1 MSSLLDNIAESPKFR
16 CFMLQ
21 VSIMGGGLLL
31 VALVLKLA
39 GVHYNDALL
48 TVGFGTLA
56 LVAFFLGRLF
66 PGTHR
71 IGAPIWKFAMTLTG
85 YSVDTSLIGL
95 LFIIMHWP
103 GGDKMM
109 IIGIGCLAVCAIAW
123 LVYLLYYKKNK
134 DIQIFEEK
142 ENN

>member
-1 MSSLLDNIAESPKFR
+1 MNPITDSPKFR
-16 CFMLQ
+16 PFMLK
-21 VSIMGGGLLL
+21 VAIMGGALLL

-56 LVAFFLGRLF
+56 VVAFFLGQMF
-66 PGTHR
+66 PGTYR
-71 IGAPIWKFAMTLTG
+71 VGAPIWKFAMTLTG
-85 YSVDTSLIGL
+85 YSLAAALIGL
-95 LFIIMHWP
+95 LFVIMHWL

-109 IIGIGCLAVCAIAW
+109 ILGVGCLAVCAIAW

-134 DIQIFEEK
+134 NNQIFEE

>member
-1 MSSLLDNIAESPKFR
+1 MNPITDSPKFR
-16 CFMLQ
+16 PFMLK
-21 VSIMGGGLLL
+21 VAIMGGVLLL

-48 TVGFGTLA
+48 TVGFGTLTV
-56 LVAFFLGRLF
+56 VAFFLGQMF
-66 PGTHR
+66 PGTYR
-71 IGAPIWKFAMTLTG
+71 VGAPLWKFAMTLTG
-85 YSVDTSLIGL
+85 YSLAAALIGV

-109 IIGIGCLAVCAIAW
+109 ILGIGCLAVCAIAW

-134 DIQIFEEK
+134 DNQIFEEE

>member
-1 MSSLLDNIAESPKFR
+1 MNQITDSPKFR
-16 CFMLQ
+16 PFMLK
-21 VSIMGGGLLL
+21 VAIMGGALLL

-56 LVAFFLGRLF
+56 IVAFFLGQMF

-85 YSVDTSLIGL
+85 YSLAAALIGL
-95 LFIIMHWP
+95 LFVIMKWS

-109 IIGIGCLAVCAIAW
+109 ILGIGCLAVCAIAW
-123 LVYLLYYKKNK
+123 LVYLLYYRKNK
-134 DIQIFEEK
+134 DTQIFEE

>member
-1 MSSLLDNIAESPKFR
+1 MNPITNSPKFR
-16 CFMLQ
+16 PFMLK
-21 VSIMGGGLLL
+21 VAIMGGAMLL

-56 LVAFFLGRLF
+56 VVAFFLGQMF
-66 PGTHR
+66 PGTYR
-71 IGAPIWKFAMTLTG
+71 VGAPLWKFAMTLTG
-85 YSVDTSLIGL
+85 YSLAAALIGV

-109 IIGIGCLAVCAIAW
+109 LIGVGCVAVCAIAW

-134 DIQIFEEK
+134 NNQIFEE

>member
-1 MSSLLDNIAESPKFR
+1 MNPITDSPKFR
-16 CFMLQ
+16 PFMLK
-21 VSIMGGGLLL
+21 VAIMGGVLLL

-56 LVAFFLGRLF
+56 VVAFFLGQMF
-66 PGTHR
+66 PGTYR
-71 IGAPIWKFAMTLTG
+71 VGAPLWKFAMTLTG
-85 YSVDTSLIGL
+85 YSLAAALIGV

-109 IIGIGCLAVCAIAW
+109 ILGIGCLAVCAIAW

-134 DIQIFEEK
+134 KNQIFEEE

>member
-1 MSSLLDNIAESPKFR
+1 
-16 CFMLQ
+16 MLK
-21 VSIMGGGLLL
+21 VAIMGGVLLL

-56 LVAFFLGRLF
+56 IVAFFLGQMF

-71 IGAPIWKFAMTLTG
+71 VGAPLWKFAMTLTG
-85 YSVDTSLIGL
+85 YSLAAALIGL

-103 GGDKMM
+103 GSDKLT
-109 IIGIGCLAVCAIAW
+109 IIGVGCLAVCAIAW

-134 DIQIFEEK
+134 DNQIFEE

>member
-1 MSSLLDNIAESPKFR
+1 MNQITDSPKFR
-16 CFMLQ
+16 PFMLK
-21 VSIMGGGLLL
+21 VAIMGGALLL

-56 LVAFFLGRLF
+56 VVAFFLGQMF

-71 IGAPIWKFAMTLTG
+71 VGAPLWKFAMTLTG
-85 YSVDTSLIGL
+85 YSLAAALIGV

-109 IIGIGCLAVCAIAW
+109 LIGVGCVAVCAIAW

-134 DIQIFEEK
+134 DNQIFEE

>member
-1 MSSLLDNIAESPKFR
+1 MNQITDSPKFR
-16 CFMLQ
+16 PFMLK
-21 VSIMGGGLLL
+21 VAIMGGALLL

-56 LVAFFLGRLF
+56 IVAFFLGRMF

-85 YSVDTSLIGL
+85 YSLAAALIGL
-95 LFIIMHWP
+95 LFVIMKWS
-103 GGDKMM
+103 GGDKLM
-109 IIGIGCLAVCAIAW
+109 ILGVGCLAVCAIAG
-123 LVYLLYYKKNK
+123 LVYLLY
-134 DIQIFEEK
+134 
-142 ENN
+142 

>member
-1 MSSLLDNIAESPKFR
+1 MNPITDSPKFR
-16 CFMLQ
+16 PFMLK
-21 VSIMGGGLLL
+21 VAIMGGALLL

-56 LVAFFLGRLF
+56 VVAFFLGQMF
-66 PGTHR
+66 PGTNR
-71 IGAPIWKFAMTLTG
+71 VGAPLWKFAMTLTG
-85 YSVDTSLIGL
+85 YSLAAVLIGL
-95 LFIIMHWP
+95 LFIIMHWS

-109 IIGIGCLAVCAIAW
+109 LIGVGCVAVCAIAW

-134 DIQIFEEK
+134 DNQIFEED
-142 ENN
+142 NN

>member
-1 MSSLLDNIAESPKFR
+1 
-16 CFMLQ
+16 MLK
-21 VSIMGGGLLL
+21 VAIMGGALLL

-39 GVHYNDALL
+39 GVHYNDDLL

-56 LVAFFLGRLF
+56 VVAFFLGQMF

-71 IGAPIWKFAMTLTG
+71 VGAPLWKFAMTLTG
-85 YSVDTSLIGL
+85 YSLAAALIGV

-109 IIGIGCLAVCAIAW
+109 LIGVGCVAVCAIAW

-134 DIQIFEEK
+134 NNQIFEE

>member
-1 MSSLLDNIAESPKFR
+1 MNPITDSPKFR
-16 CFMLQ
+16 PFMLK
-21 VSIMGGGLLL
+21 VAIMGGVLLL

-56 LVAFFLGRLF
+56 VVAFFLGQMF
-66 PGTHR
+66 PGTYR
-71 IGAPIWKFAMTLTG
+71 VGAPLWKFAMTLTG
-85 YSVDTSLIGL
+85 YSLAAALIGV

-109 IIGIGCLAVCAIAW
+109 ILGIGCVAVCAIAW

-134 DIQIFEEK
+134 NNQIFEEE

>member
-1 MSSLLDNIAESPKFR
+1 MNPITESPKFR
-16 CFMLQ
+16 PFMLK
-21 VSIMGGGLLL
+21 VAIMGGVLLL

-48 TVGFGTLA
+48 TVGFGTL
-56 LVAFFLGRLF
+56 
-66 PGTHR
+66 
-71 IGAPIWKFAMTLTG
+71 GAPLWKFAMTLTG
-85 YSVDTSLIGL
+85 YSLAAALIGV

-109 IIGIGCLAVCAIAW
+109 LIGVGCVAVCAIAW

-134 DIQIFEEK
+134 NNQIFEEE

>member
-1 MSSLLDNIAESPKFR
+1 MNQITDSPKFR
-16 CFMLQ
+16 PFMLK
-21 VSIMGGGLLL
+21 VAIMGGALLL
-31 VALVLKLA
+31 VALVLELA

-48 TVGFGTLA
+48 MVGFGTLA
-56 LVAFFLGRLF
+56 IVAFFLGQMF

-71 IGAPIWKFAMTLTG
+71 VGAPLWKFAMTLTG
-85 YSVDTSLIGL
+85 YSLAAALIGV

-109 IIGIGCLAVCAIAW
+109 LIGVGCVAVCAIAW

-134 DIQIFEEK
+134 DNQIFEED
-142 ENN
+142 NN

>member
-1 MSSLLDNIAESPKFR
+1 MNPITDSPKFR
-16 CFMLQ
+16 PFMLK
-21 VSIMGGGLLL
+21 VAIMGGVLLL

-56 LVAFFLGRLF
+56 VVAFFLGQMF
-66 PGTHR
+66 PGTYR
-71 IGAPIWKFAMTLTG
+71 VGAPLWKFAMTLTG
-85 YSVDTSLIGL
+85 YSLAAALIGV

-109 IIGIGCLAVCAIAW
+109 ILGIGCVAVCAIAW

-134 DIQIFEEK
+134 DNQIFEEE

>member
-1 MSSLLDNIAESPKFR
+1 
-16 CFMLQ
+16 MLK
-21 VSIMGGGLLL
+21 VAIMGGALLL

-56 LVAFFLGRLF
+56 VVAFFLGQMF

-71 IGAPIWKFAMTLTG
+71 VGAPLWKFAMTLTG
-85 YSVDTSLIGL
+85 YSLAAALIGV

-109 IIGIGCLAVCAIAW
+109 LIGVGCVAVCAIAW

-134 DIQIFEEK
+134 DNQIFEED
-142 ENN
+142 NN

>member
-1 MSSLLDNIAESPKFR
+1 MNPITDSPKFR
-16 CFMLQ
+16 PFMLK
-21 VSIMGGGLLL
+21 VAIMGGVLLL

-56 LVAFFLGRLF
+56 VVAFFLGQMF
-66 PGTHR
+66 PGTYR
-71 IGAPIWKFAMTLTG
+71 VGAPLWKFAMTLTG
-85 YSVDTSLIGL
+85 YSLAAALIGV

-109 IIGIGCLAVCAIAW
+109 ILGIGCLAVCAIAW

-134 DIQIFEEK
+134 DNQIFEEE

>member
-1 MSSLLDNIAESPKFR
+1 
-16 CFMLQ
+16 MLK
-21 VSIMGGGLLL
+21 VAIMGGVLLL
-31 VALVLKLA
+31 VALVLELA

-48 TVGFGTLA
+48 MVGFGTLA
-56 LVAFFLGRLF
+56 IVAFFLGQMF

-71 IGAPIWKFAMTLTG
+71 VGAPLWKIAMTLTG
-85 YSVDTSLIGL
+85 YSLAAALIGV

-109 IIGIGCLAVCAIAW
+109 LIGVGCVAVCAIAW

-134 DIQIFEEK
+134 DNQIFEE

>member
-1 MSSLLDNIAESPKFR
+1 MNPITDSPKFR
-16 CFMLQ
+16 PFMLK
-21 VSIMGGGLLL
+21 VAIMGGTLLL

-48 TVGFGTLA
+48 TVGFGTLTV
-56 LVAFFLGRLF
+56 VAFFLGQMF

-71 IGAPIWKFAMTLTG
+71 VGAPLWKFAMTLTG
-85 YSVDTSLIGL
+85 YSLVAALIGV

-109 IIGIGCLAVCAIAW
+109 ILGVGCVAVCAIAW

-134 DIQIFEEK
+134 DNQIFEED
-142 ENN
+142 NN

>member
-1 MSSLLDNIAESPKFR
+1 MNPITDSPKSR
-16 CFMLQ
+16 PFMLK
-21 VSIMGGGLLL
+21 VAIMGGVLLL
-31 VALVLKLA
+31 VAFVLKLA

-56 LVAFFLGRLF
+56 VVAFFLGQMF
-66 PGTHR
+66 PGTYR
-71 IGAPIWKFAMTLTG
+71 VGAPLWKFAMTLTG
-85 YSVDTSLIGL
+85 YSLAAALIGV

-109 IIGIGCLAVCAIAW
+109 LIGVGCVAVCAIAW

-134 DIQIFEEK
+134 DNQIFEEE

>member
-1 MSSLLDNIAESPKFR
+1 MNPITDSPKFR
-16 CFMLQ
+16 PFMLK
-21 VSIMGGGLLL
+21 VAIMGGVLLL

-56 LVAFFLGRLF
+56 VVAFFLGQMF
-66 PGTHR
+66 PGTYR
-71 IGAPIWKFAMTLTG
+71 VGAPLWKFAMTLTG
-85 YSVDTSLIGL
+85 YSLAAALIGV

-109 IIGIGCLAVCAIAW
+109 LIGVGCLAVCAIAW

-134 DIQIFEEK
+134 DNQIFEEE

>member
-1 MSSLLDNIAESPKFR
+1 MNPITDSPKFR
-16 CFMLQ
+16 PFMLK
-21 VSIMGGGLLL
+21 VAIMGGVLLL

-56 LVAFFLGRLF
+56 VVAFFLGQMF
-66 PGTHR
+66 PGTYR
-71 IGAPIWKFAMTLTG
+71 VGAPLWKFAMTLTG
-85 YSVDTSLIGL
+85 YSLAAALIGV

-109 IIGIGCLAVCAIAW
+109 LIGVGCVAVCAIAW
-123 LVYLLYYKKNK
+123 LVYLLYYYKKNK
-134 DIQIFEEK
+134 NNQIFEED
-142 ENN
+142 NN